1 MRSAITLALCA
12 LTISAC
18 DNASTAMAA
27 QEAGEADETEIT
39 VPEVTLTRK
48 APVADQLLTC
58 VQSKDNGI
66 TLTQFFL
73 VHEGQVKAYSRMQ
86 NRAGDMCSAGQPDCA
101 LGWQGEKIAL
111 YSKTASGAVNAMT
124 VDVDSLAFD
133 KTLVTASRGTER
145 YSGTCTSEPLPE
157 GITIE

>member
-1 MRSAITLALCA
+1 MRTAIALALGA
-12 LTISAC
+12 LSISAC
-18 DNASTAMAA
+18 DKPSSAVAA
-27 QEAGEADETEIT
+27 DVADAGEIRL
-39 VPEVTLTRK
+39 PEVTLTRE

-58 VQSKDNGI
+58 VQSKDSGI

-73 VHEGQVKAYSRMQ
+73 IHEGQVKAYSRMQ
-86 NRAGDMCSAGQPDCA
+86 NRAGDMCAPGQPDCA

-111 YSKTASGAVNAMT
+111 FSKTASGAVNAMT
-124 VDVDSLAFD
+124 VDVDRLAIE